1 MAEILDAYDVQSQ
14 VPELF
19 HQSPE
24 FWIVSY
30 RRNNARVAVVRR
42 LDTEVIDEAGQ
53 QAPAFAAEADP
64 VLPGAGNRSDHCTS
78 RCRGQGR
85 MLGRL
90 SGPHGGATGAGRS
103 AAAAG

>member
-1 MAEILDAYDVQSQ
+1 MVEILHAHDMQRQ

-19 HQSPE
+19 HYPPE
-24 FWIVSY
+24 FWVVSHQ
-30 RRNNARVAVVRR
+30 RNDTRAAKVTR
-42 LDTEVIDEAGQ
+42 LDVEVIDETDQ
-53 QAPAFAAEADP
+53 QAPAVAAEADP

-103 AAAAG
+103 AAAA